1 MLIGDR
7 YDCEEEEV
15 LRILKK
21 VQRLDPLGI
30 AALDLQNCLLIQAR
44 GVDKNELIL
53 KILSDHFQDFVNNR
67 YEQLQ
72 KKLSLCQ

>member
-1 MLIGDR
+1 MPSADGAMNHTQCDSLLIGDR

-44 GVDKNELIL
+44 GADKN
-53 KILSDHFQDFVNNR
+53 D
-67 YEQLQ
+67 
-72 KKLSLCQ
+72 